1 MRPFWSAQCPPNAA
15 RAYVSRRMTVPIRI
29 VIADDHAMVREG
41 LRHVLDAEPGFQ
53 VVAEAS
59 SGVEAERL
67 VEEQH
72 PDVLLMDITMPG
84 DNGLKTAARIR
95 VTSPDVRIVMLSMH
109 DNAEYVREGMRI
121 GTHGYLLKDSAG
133 DELRAAVRAVHAGG
147 TFFSAAVVSRLSE
160 QEARAPRAAPDVL
173 LAQLTPRERDVL
185 RGIVDGFTNKDIA
198 AALGISRR
206 TVEAHRESLMRKLD
220 IHTVA
225 GLTKLVIEA
234 GAP

>member
-1 MRPFWSAQCPPNAA
+1 
-15 RAYVSRRMTVPIRI
+15 MTAPIRVI
-29 VIADDHAMVREG
+29 IADDHALVREG
-41 LRHVLDAEPGFQ
+41 LRHVLDAEPGFR

-59 SGVEAERL
+59 TGAEAERL
-67 VEEQH
+67 VAEQP

-95 VTSPDVRIVMLSMH
+95 AAHPEVRVIMLSMH

-121 GTHGYLLKDSAG
+121 GTHGYMLKDSAG

-147 TFFSAAVVSRLSE
+147 TFFSAAVVSRLSAQ
-160 QEARAPRAAPDVL
+160 QESAPRAAPEVL

-185 RGIVDGFTNKDIA
+185 FGIVDGHTNKDIA
-198 AALGISRR
+198 AKLGISRR

-225 GLTKLVIEA
+225 GLTKLVMVSRPA
-234 GAP
+234 TPS